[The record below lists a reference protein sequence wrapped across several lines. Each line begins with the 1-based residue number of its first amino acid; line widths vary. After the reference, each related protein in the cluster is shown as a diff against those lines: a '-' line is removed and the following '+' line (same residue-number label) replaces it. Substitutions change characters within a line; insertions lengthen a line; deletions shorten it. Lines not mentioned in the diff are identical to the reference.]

1 MDDALDRKLKNHEV
15 STLLNALHA
24 LDYEEVDG
32 KRKRTAYKF
41 LDNGFEWSVTKNIV
55 MLTTAA
61 NVYEYQRQKLLAD
74 FIPTEPE
81 LKPESEEQPESILN
95 SDPVLQANTVGQLKF
110 NKAHSDLLQQDS
122 ELKLGDLARLP
133 KASFRFDF
141 NKIPYGVRASLM
153 PLIDEQ

>member
-1 MDDALDRKLKNHEV
+1 MDDPLDRKLKNHEV
-15 STLLNALHA
+15 NALLNALHA

-41 LDNGFEWSVTKNIV
+41 IDANFEWNIAKNIV
-55 MLTTAA
+55 ALTTAA
-61 NVYEYQRQKLLAD
+61 NVIEYARQKMLAD
-74 FIPTEPE
+74 FIPTEPPVRE
-81 LKPESEEQPESILN
+81 ESEEQPEGMAN
-95 SDPVLQANTVGQLKF
+95 NEPVLATNTVGQLKF
-110 NKAHSDLLQQDS
+110 SKAHADLLQQDS
-122 ELKLGDLARLP
+122 ELRLGDLARLP